1 MPKSSLLC
9 LLFCFA
15 LPFALFAQLKQANDY
30 YKNFEYAKAIPG
42 YEKMEEKT
50 KHHKKEVA
58 EKLANSYRMTN
69 SYQDAEEKYDKLL
82 AMKNINP
89 VNHLYYGE
97 ILKNNHKSNEA
108 KDQYALYAQKVPKDE
123 RAKREINSLIMTR
136 LWAIKPQTHVV
147 YNVEALNTEISDF
160 CPVPYRD
167 GLVFV
172 SERRKD
178 FINDNTFGWT
188 NKPYVSVYFSQ
199 VKTSGGEPEYKKPE
213 LISSKI
219 NNDFHNGPVSFS
231 PAQNVMYFT
240 RIDNV
245 YDPKTKAKV
254 NRPKIYFSKLE
265 KDKWTIPQ
273 SFFLN
278 CENCSFMH
286 PSVSA
291 DGQYL
296 FFSSDMPGGFG
307 GMDLYMCKREGN
319 TWSNFKNLGGQV
331 NTPGNEIFPYSAEDG
346 TLYFSSDG
354 QIGFGGLDIFSAKQI
369 NKKWTSVSNM
379 QMPINSPKDDFGLVY
394 TVANRKGYIS
404 SNREGGKGDDDI
416 YEFRTKI
423 SEEKITTLWGKIML
437 NKLDAA
443 ANTQIKLV
451 NSKGIVVET
460 TTTDAFGGFV
470 FQHLNPDDSYVVEF
484 VNDEDALNLLGKASE
499 AYGRLIY
506 NDGSPAVNAKI
517 IVKNKVE
524 EVVQELSADVNG
536 YFDFQPLDAEH
547 IGMSEMDATD
557 VLFSVRK
564 SVSVIG
570 RVQVGENFKEAVAGM
585 EIILAD
591 AEGNTL
597 NKTQTNSSGMF
608 RFGNLPKDL
617 NFVIL
622 IDDSHPRIAQS
633 AQNRVYGKILM
644 NDRDNE
650 PVVASTVSLG
660 GVRGAVLKSMK
671 TDSEGYFRFDNAP
684 YDFNKLAAYNP
695 EKSNYKT
702 SVKEGMFIESLYY
715 DLGKF
720 DLKAS
725 ASAELDKVV
734 VLLKSYPSL
743 LIELN
748 SHTDSRA
755 DANFNLQLSQK
766 RADVAVA
773 YIIAKG
779 GDANRIIGQGFGET
793 ELTNRCRDFI
803 VCSEEEHRQN
813 RRTEIRVTRQRA
825 QL

>member
-1 MPKSSLLC
+1 MKRRLLISLLC
-9 LLFCFA
+9 LFA
-15 LPFALFAQLKQANDY
+15 IPLGLFAQLKQANEY
-30 YKNFEYAKAIPG
+30 YKTYGYAKAIPK
-42 YEKMEEKT
+42 YERIEEKT

-69 SYQDAEEKYDKLL
+69 NYESAEEKYNKLV
-82 AMKNINP
+82 AMNNINP

-97 ILKNNHKSNEA
+97 ILKSNHKSNEA
-108 KDQYALYAQKVPKDE
+108 KDQYTVYSQKVPKDE
-123 RAKREINSLIMTR
+123 RAQKEMNSLIMTR
-136 LWAIKPQTHVV
+136 LWTVKPQTFVV
-147 YNVEALNTEISDF
+147 YNAAALNTEISDF
-160 CPVPYRD
+160 CPVPFRD

-178 FINDNTFGWT
+178 FVNDNTFGWT
-188 NKPYVSVYFSQ
+188 NKPYVSIYFSQ
-199 VKTSGGEPEYKKPE
+199 IKNKDGVPFYKTPE

-219 NNDFHNGPVSFS
+219 NTDFHNGPVSFN

-265 KDKWTIPQ
+265 KEKWTEPQ

-331 NTPGNEIFPYSAEDG
+331 NTPGNEIFPYASEDG

-354 QIGFGGLDIFSAKQI
+354 QIGFGGLDIFSTRQI

-379 QMPINSPKDDFGLVY
+379 QMPINSPKDDFGMVF
-394 TVANRKGYIS
+394 TVSNKKGYIS

-416 YEFRTKI
+416 YEFRSKV
-423 SEEKITTLWGKIML
+423 SEEKITSLWGKIML
-437 NKLDAA
+437 NQLDPA
-443 ANTQIKLV
+443 ANAKLKLI
-451 NSKGIVVET
+451 NTRGEVVDT
-460 TTTDAFGGFV
+460 TTTDAYGGFV
-470 FQHLNPDDSYVVEF
+470 FQHLNPDENYVVEF
-484 VNDEDALNLLGKASE
+484 VNDDDNLNLLTKTSE

-506 NDGSPAVNAKI
+506 NDGSPAANAKI
-517 IVKNKVE
+517 IVKNKE
-524 EVVQELSADVNG
+524 QEVVQEMSADAHG
-536 YFDFQPLDAEH
+536 YFDFQTLEADQ
-547 IGMSEMDATD
+547 IGMTEMDATD

-564 SVSVIG
+564 SVSLIG
-570 RVQVGENFKEAVAGM
+570 KVQVGENFKEAVQGL
-585 EIILAD
+585 EVILAD
-591 AEGNTL
+591 AEGNTM
-597 NKTQTNSSGMF
+597 NRAVTNENGMF
-608 RFGNLPKDL
+608 RFENLPKDV
-617 NFVIL
+617 NFVLL
-622 IDDSHPRIAQS
+622 IDETNPLISLQ
-633 AQNRVYGKILM
+633 AQNRVYGKILV
-644 NDRDNE
+644 NGKDNE
-650 PVVASTVSLG
+650 PVVGSNISMG

-671 TDSEGYFRFDNAP
+671 TDTEGYFRFDNAS
-684 YDFNKLAAYNP
+684 YDFNKLSAFNP

-715 DLGKF
+715 DLGKYE
-720 DLKAS
+720 LRAE

-734 VLLKSYPSL
+734 ALLKSYPSI

-773 YIIAKG
+773 YIVSKG
-779 GDANRIIGQGFGET
+779 GDAERIIGQGFGET
-793 ELTNRCRDFI
+793 DLTNRCKDF
-803 VCSEEEHRQN
+803 VPCSEEEHRQN

>member
-1 MPKSSLLC
+1 MNKLIT
-9 LLFCFA
+9 LFFILFYA
-15 LPFALFAQLKQANDY
+15 FPNVVFAQLKQANDY
-30 YKNFEYAKAIPG
+30 YKTYNYAKAIPK
-42 YEKMEEKT
+42 YERIEERT

-69 SYQDAEEKYDKLL
+69 NYNEAEGKYAKLL
-82 AMKNINP
+82 AMNNINP

-97 ILKNNHKSNEA
+97 ILKSNQKTNDA
-108 KDQYALYAQKVPKDE
+108 KDQYTVYADKVPKDD
-123 RAKREINSLIMTR
+123 RAKKEINSLIMTR
-136 LWAIKPQTHVV
+136 LWTIKQQSYVV
-147 YNVEALNTEISDF
+147 YNAEALNTSISDF
-160 CPVPYRD
+160 CPVPFRD

-178 FINDNTFGWT
+178 FVNDNTFGWT
-188 NKPYVSVYFSQ
+188 DKPYVSVYFSQ
-199 VKTSGGEPEYKKPE
+199 VKNKDGLPFYKTPE

-219 NNDFHNGPVSFS
+219 NTDFHNGPVSFN

-245 YDPKTKAKV
+245 FDPKTKEKV

-265 KDKWTIPQ
+265 KEKWSNPQ

-307 GMDLYMCKREGN
+307 GMDLYVCKREGN

-331 NTPGNEIFPYSAEDG
+331 NTPGNEIFPYASEDG

-354 QIGFGGLDIFSAKQI
+354 QIGFGGLDIFSARQI
-369 NKKWTSVSNM
+369 NKKWTAVSNM
-379 QMPINSPKDDFGLVY
+379 QMPINSTKDDFGIVF
-394 TVANRKGYIS
+394 TVANKKGFIS

-416 YEFRTKI
+416 YEFRSKV

-437 NKLDAA
+437 NQLDAA
-443 ANTQIKLV
+443 ANAKIKLID
-451 NSKGIVVET
+451 SKGNVVET
-460 TTTDAFGGFV
+460 TTTDANGGFV
-470 FQHLNPDDSYVVEF
+470 FQHLNPDENYVVEF
-484 VNDEDALNLLGKASE
+484 VNDSDDLNLLNKNST

-506 NDGSPAVNAKI
+506 NDGSPAANAKI
-517 IVKNKVE
+517 VIKNKE
-524 EVVQELSADVNG
+524 KEVVQEMVADANG
-536 YFDFQPLDAEH
+536 YFDFQTLDPDQ
-547 IGMSEMDATD
+547 IGMTEMEATD

-564 SVSVIG
+564 SVSITG
-570 RVQVGENFKEAVAGM
+570 RVQAGENFKDAVKGL
-585 EIILAD
+585 EVILAD

-597 NKTQTNSSGMF
+597 NKAITNESGLF
-608 RFGNLPKDL
+608 QFSNLPKDI
-617 NFVIL
+617 NFVLLLDESNQL
-622 IDDSHPRIAQS
+622 IATSPMHRL
-633 AQNRVYGKILM
+633 YGKILF
-644 NDRDNE
+644 NGRDSE
-650 PVVASTVSLG
+650 PVVGSNISMG
-660 GVRGAVLKSMK
+660 GTRGAVLKTMR
-671 TDSEGYFRFDNAP
+671 TDTEGYFRFDNAA
-684 YDFNKLAAYNP
+684 YDFNKLSAFNP

-702 SVKEGMFIESLYY
+702 SVKEGLFIESLYY
-715 DLGKF
+715 DLGKYE
-720 DLKAS
+720 LKAE

-734 VLLKSYPSL
+734 GLLKNYPSI

-755 DANFNLQLSQK
+755 AANFNLQLSQK

-779 GDANRIIGQGFGET
+779 GDASRIIGQGFGESD
-793 ELTNRCRDFI
+793 LTNRCKDFI
-803 VCSEEEHRQN
+803 PCTEEEHRQN